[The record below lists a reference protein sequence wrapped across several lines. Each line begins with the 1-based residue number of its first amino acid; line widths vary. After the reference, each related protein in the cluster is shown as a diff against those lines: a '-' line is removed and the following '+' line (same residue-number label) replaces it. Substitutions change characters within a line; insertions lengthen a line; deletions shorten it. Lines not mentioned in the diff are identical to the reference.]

1 MPAYQDYI
9 SKSQTTRVSGEL
21 AAGKTAVDAALFEG
35 KTPVLSEAS
44 STSKEN
50 IGLTS
55 SETSEKPRSNLM
67 ASVELTGFAD
77 NGQGSISATLGNK
90 ANKDIAKTVITQ
102 ERTTEGVWT
111 CKIDG
116 SKAAKYKEKFNPTGC
131 TSN

>member
-1 MPAYQDYI
+1 M

-55 SETSEKPRSNLM
+55 SETSAKPRSNLM

-77 NGQGSISATLGNK
+77 NGAGTISATLGNK

-102 ERTTEGVWT
+102 ERTTDGVWT
-111 CKIDG
+111 CKING
-116 SKAAKYKEKFNPTGC
+116 SQAAKYKEKFNPTGC